1 MKLITHMKS
10 TMTKKGVNA
19 KALLAASLFALS
31 TPMFSAQAAE
41 NATINVQGVGAVE
54 VTPNAY
60 SVTLVVE
67 EAGNTVGK
75 LNTQLDSDMRS
86 IVTFLLK
93 QGIEEKHIQSMQV
106 RLQPRYVNTP
116 QGRKQDG
123 FTLSREINITST
135 NLDTYDKVLD
145 GVLKRGVDRIQQF
158 NFISVGEGDAYQ
170 KALVGA
176 VKDAKQRAQLL
187 AKELE
192 VEIGEVVA
200 ISESGGNMPIPLM
213 RAEAFAKDMSMS
225 LPGQERIEARISVS
239 FNIVQ

>member
-1 MKLITHMKS
+1 MKLITYMKS

-93 QGIEEKHIQSMQV
+93 QGIEEKHIQNMQV

-135 NLDTYDKVLD
+135 NLETYDKVLD

-225 LPGQERIEARISVS
+225 LPVQERIEARISVS

>member
-1 MKLITHMKS
+1 MKIITHTHSYSTAKS
-10 TMTKKGVNA
+10 VVK
-19 KALLAASLFALS
+19 KALLASSFIALS
-31 TPMFSAQAAE
+31 APMISAQAAQE
-41 NATINVQGVGAVE
+41 AVINVQGVGAVE